1 MNKYNNY
8 TVKAEAEDIIVAEF
22 MQDLDIALGHEY
34 EQPNRRLFSH
44 FSSNFNIFSLT
55 DLQLVERLHL
65 AYQELIGSQKDEAKT
80 IVRKALALCARS
92 PQGLRRSLVCV
103 DLAHAIDPGF
113 GGEELYS
120 SLLLRPTDQN
130 DLAIWVWQLIRRWRK
145 WPIKVIST
153 PEHWEKAIKI
163 VVPKG
168 ILEVL
173 SYYHEQNA
181 IDNCKYWENLRH
193 IALKRID
200 KEENQLFDLGYD
212 PVILRERIA
221 SQMTPSNDYRTS
233 HGDSNS
239 RQTADKKNLT
249 NYVRPQVA
257 NLNKEDREYEK
268 EW

>member
-1 MNKYNNY
+1 MNKYDSY
-8 TVKAEAEDIIVAEF
+8 TIKDEAEDIMVAEF

-34 EQPNRRLFSH
+34 EQSNRRLFQQ
-44 FSSNFNIFSLT
+44 FSPKFNTTSIS

-65 AYQELIGSQKDEAKT
+65 AYQELKGSQKDEAKT

-103 DLAHAIDPGF
+103 DLAHEIVAGIGS
-113 GGEELYS
+113 EELYS

-130 DLAIWVWQLIRRWRK
+130 DLAIWVWQLIRRWHK
-145 WPIKVIST
+145 WQIKVTST
-153 PEHWEKAIKI
+153 PDHWKKAIKI

-173 SYYHEQNA
+173 SYYHEQNS
-181 IDNCKYWENLRH
+181 IDNSKCWESLRH

-200 KEENQLFDLGYD
+200 KEENQLFEMGYD
-212 PVILRERIA
+212 PEIIRKRIA
-221 SQMTPSNDYRTS
+221 SQMAPSSDYRKS

-239 RQTADKKNLT
+239 QQTADKKNLI
-249 NYVRPQVA
+249 NYVRRQVA
-257 NLNKEDREYEK
+257 NLNKEELEYEK